1 MTPERL
7 LWVSANILI
16 LSLVSKLQKSSCA
29 SYTKNV
35 LRHGPYSYKHKKIKK
50 KIVLYFAEQISAH
63 RLQGLSIQDGRELT
77 RYLSFG
83 ETC

>member
-1 MTPERL
+1 MMTPERL

-50 KIVLYFAEQISAH
+50 Q
-63 RLQGLSIQDGRELT
+63 
-77 RYLSFG
+77 
-83 ETC
+83 